1 MASFGG
7 IDLGGTKI
15 EAAIFDED
23 GTVLGSARRATPT
36 AGAPQDVADAMQA
49 ALTEAARAA
58 DTEPARL
65 GGVGVGSPGT
75 VEGGTV
81 SSARNLP
88 GWEGSFELGP
98 ELERQLGCPVK
109 LGNDVRVGTWAEF
122 RLGAGRPYR
131 SLLGV
136 FWGTGV
142 GGGVILDGRPWV
154 GRGAGGEVGH
164 VVVEMGGA
172 KCTCGRHGCMEAYS
186 GRAAMEAHVEHLHH
200 DDGRPTDLFKIMRE
214 HGHTRLTSSV
224 WARALEHGDELAHH
238 MIDRAVRALG
248 AGVASVANVLDVEA
262 IVIGGGLGVRLGQ
275 PYVERITEAMLPHLF
290 TDYDPAP
297 VEVAALG
304 DLGGAIGASLLVRE
318 PQAGGAGSA
327 TGGGAAAAPSA

>member
-15 EAAIFDED
+15 EAAVFDEG

-36 AGAPQDVADAMQA
+36 SGGPQDVANEMGA
-49 ALTEAARAA
+49 ALRDAARAA
-58 DTEPARL
+58 HTEPAGL
-65 GGVGVGSPGT
+65 EGVGVGSPGT

-122 RLGAGRPYR
+122 KLGAGRPYR

-154 GRGAGGEVGH
+154 GRGAAGEIGH
-164 VVVEMGGA
+164 VVVEIDGA
-172 KCTCGRHGCMEAYS
+172 RCTCGRLGCMEAYS
-186 GRAAMEAHVEHLHH
+186 GRAAMEAHVEHLHR
-200 DDGRPTDLFKIMRE
+200 DKGRPTDLFKIMRE

-224 WARALEHGDELAHH
+224 WGRAIEHGDELAHH
-238 MIDRAVRALG
+238 MIDRAIRALG
-248 AGVASVANVLDVEA
+248 AGVASVANVLDPEA

-275 PYVERITEAMLPHLF
+275 PYAKRIADAMLPHLF

-297 VEVAALG
+297 VQVAALG
-304 DLGGAIGASLLVRE
+304 DLGGAVGASLLVRE
-318 PQAGGAGSA
+318 PQPGATVSA
-327 TGGGAAAAPSA
+327 TTGATPATPSA